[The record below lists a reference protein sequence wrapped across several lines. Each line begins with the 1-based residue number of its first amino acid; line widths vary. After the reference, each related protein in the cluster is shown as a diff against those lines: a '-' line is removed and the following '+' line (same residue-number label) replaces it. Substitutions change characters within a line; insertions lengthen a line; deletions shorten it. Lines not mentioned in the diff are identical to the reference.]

1 MKNILAH
8 GDNYDSLL
16 MLIHGKK
23 LSGKIKLV
31 YIDPP
36 YGTKQDFTFSGD
48 RFSTISRINGGRVAY
63 EDTLTGEG
71 YLEFLSCRLILIRDL
86 IADDGVIYLH
96 IDSKMGHYVKVL
108 MDKLFGQ
115 NNFINDITRIKC
127 NPKNFSRKGFGN
139 IKDMALLYSKS
150 KNYAWNDPRQE
161 ILVADT
167 DKRFRS
173 VDKNGRRYTTTPL
186 HAPGETTHGATG
198 KKWRGLMPPV
208 GRHWRYNPAVLDA
221 LDKEGLIEWSSKGN
235 PRKKIYASDVMKAGI
250 KMQDIWTYKDPQ
262 NPKYP
267 TEKNM
272 EMLRM
277 IVGASSNAGDIV
289 MDAFCGSG
297 TTLVA
302 AQELN
307 RNWIGLDASRKAIS
321 ICKER
326 LINFE
331 YIKTP
336 KQADRYA
343 RVGGQNIALG
353 YQRELP

>member
-139 IKDMALLYSKS
+139 IKDMVLLYSKS

-221 LDKEGLIEWSSKGN
+221 LDKEGLIEWSSTGN

-250 KMQDIWTYKDPQ
+250 
-262 NPKYP
+262 N
-267 TEKNM
+267 
-272 EMLRM
+272 
-277 IVGASSNAGDIV
+277 
-289 MDAFCGSG
+289 
-297 TTLVA
+297 
-302 AQELN
+302 
-307 RNWIGLDASRKAIS
+307 
-321 ICKER
+321 
-326 LINFE
+326 
-331 YIKTP
+331 
-336 KQADRYA
+336 
-343 RVGGQNIALG
+343 
-353 YQRELP
+353 